1 MQQNDEKSLKAY
13 RKWVKMCR
21 KMGLLTARM
30 GDWEYSAEVKTPKA
44 SRSLIKSKDDG
55 KIEGL
60 VHDPSAAQP
69 PDSEMLFYSTTH
81 FDTIRESR
89 KDPVPRT

>member
-30 GDWEYSAEVKTPKA
+30 GDWEYSAEVKVTKLP
-44 SRSLIKSKDDG
+44 KSKKNDDT
-55 KIEGL
+55 IEGL
-60 VHDPSAAQP
+60 VHDPAAAMP
-69 PDSEMLFYSTTH
+69 SDSEMLYYSTDT
-81 FDTIRESR
+81 FDSMRESR
-89 KDPVPRT
+89 KDSVPRI